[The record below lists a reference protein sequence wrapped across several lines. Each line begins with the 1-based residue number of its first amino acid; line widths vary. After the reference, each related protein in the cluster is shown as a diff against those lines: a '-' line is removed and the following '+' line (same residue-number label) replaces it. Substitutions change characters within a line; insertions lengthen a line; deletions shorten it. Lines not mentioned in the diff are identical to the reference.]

1 MIDGYI
7 LLDRYRHT
15 GVIVRATQIITIQ
28 SFGQISKS
36 NTPVREQSRYIEDFY
51 FLVFRSVFRFLDF
64 LLIVKFGMGD
74 FVNDGRDSLH
84 FTHTLTDSDF
94 LLVQREI
101 AVRAVTDRENFDGN
115 GRRSAQSFHKDLVVL
130 NIARKVGGELR

>member
-7 LLDRYRHT
+7 LLDSYRHT

-36 NTPVREQSRYIEDFY
+36 NAPVREQSRYIEDFD
-51 FLVFRSVFRFLDF
+51 FLVFRSIFQFLDF
-64 LLIVKFGMGD
+64 LLIVEFGMGNL
-74 FVNDGRDSLH
+74 VHHGRDGLN

-101 AVRAVTDRENFDGN
+101 AV
-115 GRRSAQSFHKDLVVL
+115 
-130 NIARKVGGELR
+130 